1 LNSTDLQYLLITAAK
16 NEDVFIGRTL
26 QSVVSQTVRPMR
38 WLVVSDGSTDRTDEI
53 VSRYAQE
60 HDWIELIE
68 MPERGR
74 RDFEGKA
81 SSINAAYARARHL
94 SYDIVGGLDADISF
108 EKDYFEFLLSKFADD
123 LQLGVAGTAFNEE
136 GETYNYLF
144 SSTNH
149 VSGPCQLFRREC
161 FEAIGGYVPI
171 KDGGIDVIAVLTARL
186 KGWRTRTFTEKV
198 YHHHRRMGYAQ
209 QRKKLL
215 ADFAFG
221 VKDYCLG
228 FHPVWQIFRSLY
240 QMTRRPYVMRGAAL
254 LIGYFWAMLN
264 RYQRSID
271 GELLKFQR
279 RDQLR
284 RLRTFFRLT
293 LNATGMIS
301 SRPANSSQL
310 RN

>member
-1 LNSTDLQYLLITAAK
+1 MNSTDLQYLLITAAK

-123 LQLGVAGTAFNEE
+123 SQLGVAGTAFSEE
-136 GETYNYLF
+136 AETYNYLF

-149 VSGPCQLFRREC
+149 VSGL
-161 FEAIGGYVPI
+161 
-171 KDGGIDVIAVLTARL
+171 
-186 KGWRTRTFTEKV
+186 

-293 LNATGMIS
+293 LNATGIIS